1 MEDARDRPC
10 LIVMPFLLDTN
21 IISELRKA
29 PRCDLHVWQW
39 FDSTPQEHIYI
50 SVLSLGEMRR
60 GVEKKR
66 GKDTGAA
73 RVFEKWLHHI
83 AILHREHTLGVNAKI
98 CDIWGHLSVDPHL
111 PPIDGL
117 LAATA
122 VHYNLTV
129 ATQNEKDFQRAGVD
143 YFNPFK
149 GGKP

>member
-1 MEDARDRPC
+1 
-10 LIVMPFLLDTN
+10 MPFLLDTN
-21 IISELRKA
+21 VLSELRKA
-29 PRCDLHVWQW
+29 PLCHPHVWQW
-39 FDSTPQEHIYI
+39 FDATPLEELYI

-66 GKDTGAA
+66 RKDAVAA
-73 RVFEKWLHHI
+73 RVYEKWLRDV
-83 AILHREHTLGVNAKI
+83 AILHRERTLGLNAKI
-98 CDIWGHLSVDPHL
+98 CDIWGHFSVDPQL

-129 ATQNEKDFQRAGVD
+129 ATRNTRDFQRIGVD
-143 YFNPFK
+143 YFNPFT